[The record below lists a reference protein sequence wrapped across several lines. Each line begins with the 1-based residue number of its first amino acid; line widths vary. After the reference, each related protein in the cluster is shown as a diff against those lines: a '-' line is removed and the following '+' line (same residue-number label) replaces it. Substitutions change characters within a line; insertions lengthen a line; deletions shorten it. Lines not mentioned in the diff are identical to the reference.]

1 MCVPLLFICEFDSVG
16 FVFLTLYISLQLAEA
31 SIHYLKD
38 ENLTSPYVFQMFECD
53 DNVYLYADDRLCKK
67 LIKFHISACQGASV
81 LADLGTEQVE
91 FIALSQRTGIPKYKE
106 KVDYYFVSF

>member
-1 MCVPLLFICEFDSVG
+1 MTNL
-16 FVFLTLYISLQLAEA
+16 ISQ
-31 SIHYLKD
+31 
-38 ENLTSPYVFQMFECD
+38 YVSQMFECD
-53 DNVYLYADDRLCKK
+53 DKVHLYADDCLCKK
-67 LIKFHISACQGASV
+67 LIKFHTSACQGASV

>member
-1 MCVPLLFICEFDSVG
+1 M
-16 FVFLTLYISLQLAEA
+16 ISQ
-31 SIHYLKD
+31 
-38 ENLTSPYVFQMFECD
+38 YVSQMFECD
-53 DNVYLYADDRLCKK
+53 DKVHLYADDCLCKK